1 MKKILTTVENNMN
14 VKFTIVAVILS
25 LMFTSCI
32 KLDEEISKETVFVT
46 TTIVSKHYEEPKTE
60 LKYQFIMGKYQW
72 LLSTEPTH
80 YYVDYEYVL
89 EDVSIKKKIDDSFIF
104 NNVEVGDKVF
114 TSFTKLTMKSNKT
127 GELYNKYFFNKIEL
141 QCYKEDCQYD

>member
-1 MKKILTTVENNMN
+1 MENNMN

-32 KLDEEISKETVFVT
+32 KLDEEIRKETVFVT
-46 TTIVSKHYEEPKTE
+46 TTIVSKHYEEPKTK
-60 LKYQFIMGKYQW
+60 LKYQFFMGKYQW
-72 LLSTEPTH
+72 LPSTESAH

-104 NNVEVGDKVF
+104 NKVEVGDKVF

-141 QCYKEDCQYD
+141 PKEVKEK

>member
-1 MKKILTTVENNMN
+1 MLLEQRILDLQKDKGALIDYEKILTTMENNMN
-14 VKFTIVAVILS
+14 VKFTIIAVILL

-60 LKYQFIMGKYQW
+60 LKYQFVMGKYQW
-72 LLSTEPTH
+72 LPSTEPAH

-89 EDVSIKKKIDDSFIF
+89 EDASIKRRLMTHLS
-104 NNVEVGDKVF
+104 
-114 TSFTKLTMKSNKT
+114 LTMWKLAIKFSRH
-127 GELYNKYFFNKIEL
+127 LL
-141 QCYKEDCQYD
+141 S